1 MTKTGPDYHL
11 ARAEREEMLA
21 MQARDVSS
29 AQAHR
34 QLADLH
40 RAKAGQQARI
50 EPTAA

>member
-1 MTKTGPDYHL
+1 MSNTGPDYHL

-21 MQARDVSS
+21 MQAKDVSS

-40 RAKAGQQARI
+40 RAKAQLHARI